1 MDTLN
6 FEIGIVG
13 DLHIAPIPKN
23 RIDDYFDVAL
33 NKIEQIAQKCRFII
47 FLGDI
52 FSKPK
57 VDDLFVNRLIL
68 HLRYLTKTYECFFYT
83 IIGNHDVQ
91 SELEDKL
98 YESSLGTL
106 VAADVVKVITPD
118 KPLTIHGLKT
128 YNFNTIPVNYKKA
141 KEYIKDKNYKVPNCV
156 NILLVHHEYETGTN
170 NLTYNDIKDLG
181 CDMVF
186 FGHDHCPLP
195 EGRIIYP
202 ELTVYRSGSLM
213 RNIAQDYNFTR
224 QIYYYTIEN
233 GVVGCQAIQHRPGNE
248 VFTVESF
255 TREQYH
261 KKQFVES
268 IDTLIEKYKN
278 NITTQDKFSM
288 ESILRGL
295 NAPDSVIAYI
305 KSKYESH
312 GERFN

>member
-1 MDTLN
+1 MDKNT
-6 FEIGIVG
+6 IAIVG
-13 DLHIAPIPKN
+13 DVHIAPIPKN
-23 RIDDYFDVAL
+23 RIDDYFNVAL
-33 NKIEQIAQKCRFII
+33 DKIEQIAKKNNFVI

-57 VDDLFVNRLIL
+57 IDESFVNPLID
-68 HLRYLTKTYECFFYT
+68 HLRYCMEKYETRFYT

-91 SELEDKL
+91 SELESELGK
-98 YESSLGTL
+98 SSLGTL
-106 VAADVVKVITPD
+106 QVARVMDIITPD
-118 KPLTIHGLKT
+118 KPLQISADKS
-128 YNFNTIPVNYKKA
+128 YIFNTIPVKYESA
-141 KEYIKDKNYKVPNCV
+141 MEYIKDKNYKVPNCV

-170 NLTYNDIKDLG
+170 KLTYGDIKDLG

-202 ELTVYRSGSLM
+202 NMTVYRSGSLM

-224 QIYYYTIEN
+224 QVYYYTINN
-233 GVVGCQAIQHRPGNE
+233 GVVGCQAIEHRPANE
-248 VFTVESF
+248 VFTIESF
-255 TREQYH
+255 TREQYQ
-261 KKQFVES
+261 KKKFVES
-268 IDTLIEKYKN
+268 IDTLIDKYKN

-295 NAPDSVIAYI
+295 KAPDSVIAYI

-312 GERFN
+312 GERFV

>member
-1 MDTLN
+1 MVTQNDLA
-6 FEIGIVG
+6 IVG

-33 NKIEQIAQKCRFII
+33 DKIEQIAKKNKYII

-57 VDDLFVNRLIL
+57 IDDLFVNRLIL
-68 HLRYLTKTYECFFYT
+68 HLRYLMKTYECKFYT
-83 IIGNHDVQ
+83 IVGNHDVQ

-106 VAADVVKVITPD
+106 VAADVVNVILPD
-118 KPLTIHGLKT
+118 CPLVVNSGKSYVL
-128 YNFNTIPVNYKKA
+128 NTIPVNYKRA
-141 KEYIKDKNYKVPNCV
+141 KEYIVGKNFHTQNCV

-170 NLTYNDIKDLG
+170 NFTYNDIKDLG
-181 CDMVF
+181 CEMVF

-224 QIYYYTIEN
+224 QIYYYTINN
-233 GVVGCQAIQHRPGNE
+233 GVVGCEAIQHKPANE

-261 KKQFVES
+261 KKQFIES
-268 IDTLIEKYKN
+268 IDNLIDKYKN
-278 NITTQDKFSM
+278 NITVQDKFSM
-288 ESILRGL
+288 ESILRDL
-295 NAPDSVIAYI
+295 KAPDSVIAYI
-305 KSKYESH
+305 KSKYEAH
-312 GERFN
+312 GEKFV